1 MASRTPKI
9 FLDSS
14 VLMAAAISHRGSA
27 RDLIGAGLH
36 GDYILIV
43 STLVLRET
51 ETNIVSKAPH
61 ALDMLAAITRALP
74 EPVKPSLALVERAM
88 QLVDRKD
95 APIVAAAA
103 FANADYLATYD
114 RRHLLAKRAE
124 IEQAY
129 GMVTTTPDEI
139 LRETVR

>member
-1 MASRTPKI
+1 
-9 FLDSS
+9 
-14 VLMAAAISHRGSA
+14 
-27 RDLIGAGLH
+27 
-36 GDYILIV
+36 
-43 STLVLRET
+43 VLRET

-74 EPVKPSLALVERAM
+74 EPVKPSLSLVERAM

-103 FANADYLATYD
+103 FAKADYLATI
-114 RRHLLAKRAE
+114 RPASPGEAGG
-124 IEQAY
+124 IAQAY
-129 GMVTTTPDEI
+129 GMVTMTPDEI